1 MSKHENGQLSI
12 DFVVVFVG
20 GLPNQPDRFGP
31 IDVAY
36 RVESTDGA
44 FLDATEAN
52 PQGWFNYPLGAFLY
66 DITPQAGLSPWTMPE
81 PGQYAYR
88 MLDAS
93 HEIFVFNGQRSAN
106 GDRLL
111 GDLITLSDAEWRIEG
126 AELVGTQQAFFP
138 YPGRYEGTVTVHYSN
153 GWQATS
159 PVFRVTVRGDSDGDG
174 VEDIRDPDSDNDGV
188 CDGPDAR
195 INICEAGPDA
205 FPKNPWQSQDRRRWV
220 GDDR

>member
-1 MSKHENGQLSI
+1 
-12 DFVVVFVG
+12 
-20 GLPNQPDRFGP
+20 
-31 IDVAY
+31 
-36 RVESTDGA
+36 
-44 FLDATEAN
+44 
-52 PQGWFNYPLGAFLY
+52 
-66 DITPQAGLSPWTMPE
+66 MPE

-138 YPGRYEGTVTVHYSN
+138 RTPVGTRERSPSIIQMDGRPHHRSSGSLF
-153 GWQATS
+153 GAT
-159 PVFRVTVRGDSDGDG
+159 DGDG

-205 FPKNPWQSQDRRRWV
+205 FRKTHGNHKIETEMEWETTV
-220 GDDR
+220 GRVSAQT